1 MAFNDLPIK
10 TLKRKIDEVKRFLS
24 MSLSI
29 SNAHTVDFYTRDVWS
44 TFMCVSPEEVLHS
57 ISSTEDRTGAV
68 EEKENITFGF
78 CNASKKLVD
87 ISALLRAA
95 KAHSFPGLGV
105 CMQLEELMENLTL
118 IYGDTI
124 AGESS
129 DKVPVPDEFMNCKK
143 AHEVQAMSEV
153 VASLA
158 ESCRVK
164 QVIDVGSG
172 KGYLCSYLSMRFN
185 LQVFGIDS
193 SSTNT
198 HGAQERNRKLK
209 KFSKAY
215 QKQNRATV
223 NQALDSEDG
232 SKQHSRNCE
241 NSDGN
246 KNFITKEKG
255 RFVAQE
261 ETSDL
266 SKQVSSDFSASD
278 NATLEPSDWDAGSS
292 FLNTLSLDVIEDASP
307 RVHPSQLSLEER
319 ERRKR
324 DNLERKAREGRRK
337 DSDSSLFSP
346 LTSYVT
352 AETELKTLITEL
364 EDAVLVGLHTCGD
377 LAPSTL
383 RMFGAK
389 QELRAV
395 CSVGCCYHLLS
406 EEFDE
411 DRQGKNT

>member
-1 MAFNDLPIK
+1 
-10 TLKRKIDEVKRFLS
+10 
-24 MSLSI
+24 
-29 SNAHTVDFYTRDVWS
+29 
-44 TFMCVSPEEVLHS
+44 
-57 ISSTEDRTGAV
+57 
-68 EEKENITFGF
+68 
-78 CNASKKLVD
+78 
-87 ISALLRAA
+87 
-95 KAHSFPGLGV
+95 
-105 CMQLEELMENLTL
+105 MQLEDLMQNLRLMT
-118 IYGDTI
+118 GDTT

-129 DKVPVPDEFMNCKK
+129 DKVVAPDEFMNCKK

-158 ESCRVK
+158 KYCRVK

-215 QKQNRATV
+215 QKPNKATRK
-223 NQALDSEDG
+223 QTLDSEDE
-232 SKQHSRNCE
+232 SKQHSRNSE
-241 NSDGN
+241 NSEGI
-246 KNFITKEKG
+246 KNFITEEKESFEA
-255 RFVAQE
+255 RAD
-261 ETSDL
+261 TSALSQQVTNDL
-266 SKQVSSDFSASD
+266 SASD
-278 NATLEPSDWDAGSS
+278 NAAECPLDPNDSDSGSS
-292 FLNTLSLDVIEDASP
+292 FLSMLSLDVIEDVSP

-319 ERRKR
+319 EKRKR
-324 DNLERKAREGRRK
+324 ENLERKAGEGRGNIR
-337 DSDSSLFSP
+337 DDGLFSP

-352 AETELKTLITEL
+352 ADTELKTLITEL

-389 QELRAV
+389 QELHAV

-406 EEFDE
+406 EEFDQ
-411 DRQGKNT
+411 DRQGG